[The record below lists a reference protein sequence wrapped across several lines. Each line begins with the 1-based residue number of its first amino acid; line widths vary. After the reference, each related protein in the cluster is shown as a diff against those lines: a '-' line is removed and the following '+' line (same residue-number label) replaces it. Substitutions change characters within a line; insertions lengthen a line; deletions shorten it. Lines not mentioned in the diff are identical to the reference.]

1 MRRSRTAC
9 CLTAALLLAAACSDS
24 SGPKADRGPRVRL
37 ISGFDVTDTVTA
49 RPTAALVVEVH
60 DSSGAVAPQGTVVR
74 FTAVNNGATPEM
86 LVQSLSSTSFS
97 TFAAA
102 ETDAAGRTGVLV
114 QLGTIAGTARI
125 VVAAPT
131 IAVQDTAR
139 YTVLPGN
146 ASRVLLSPSD
156 TALYTGRNFTLRGG
170 VVDRFNN
177 VRTDPVTYTV
187 TGPGVSVTNTG
198 VVSASAI
205 GRYTVTATAGT
216 SSSST
221 GISVVPQGTLA
232 ATRSTANGLRIISV
246 ALDGSG
252 LKDLTSVSD
261 GGIGPRPKWM
271 PGSNSIIYS
280 HYDGT
285 NQILRIVDQD
295 GRVTPFIS
303 SPPAT
308 MTHQA
313 EPSPSP
319 NAPVVYF
326 SAYDTRCS
334 DIFYC
339 LYRSA
344 RDGSAPELLGTLIA
358 PNQVTWRPSSS
369 PDGSRVAFVTTG
381 TVIKVFD
388 YPSKSVLGWGI
399 AGQHP
404 SWSPDGTRIAFVQ
417 QFGGSLRV
425 INAADGSGQRV
436 ISPANRTYTEGS
448 ISWSADSKWV
458 VAKSNAGTL
467 DLIEVDTGTML
478 PLGYTTSYQSG
489 SLK

>member
-1 MRRSRTAC
+1 MQKC
-9 CLTAALLLAAACSDS
+9 CYLTAAVLLTVACSDS
-24 SGPKADRGPRVRL
+24 SGPKADRGPRIRL
-37 ISGFDVTDTVTA
+37 ISGYDVTDTVTS

-74 FTAVNNGATPEM
+74 FTAVTNGTTPEM
-86 LVQSLSSTSFS
+86 LVQSLTSTSFS

-102 ETDAAGRTGVLV
+102 ETDAAGRAGVLV

-146 ASRVLLSPSD
+146 ASRVMLSPSD

-177 VRTDPVTYTV
+177 VRKDPVTYTASAA
-187 TGPGVSVTNTG
+187 GVSVSGAG
-198 VVSASAI
+198 VVSASAV
-205 GRYTVTATAGT
+205 GRYTVTATTGT

-221 GISVVPQGTLA
+221 GISVVPQGTMA
-232 ATRSTANGLRIISV
+232 AVRSTASGLRIISV

-252 LKDLTSVSD
+252 LKDLTSVTD

-271 PGSNSIIYS
+271 PGSNNIIYS

-285 NQILRIVDQD
+285 YQLLRIVDQD
-295 GRVTPFIS
+295 GRVTPFIT
-303 SPPAT
+303 SPPGT

-326 SAYDTRCS
+326 SAYDSRCS

-339 LYRSA
+339 LHRSG

-388 YPSKSVLGWGI
+388 YASKSVLGWGI

-404 SWSPDGTRIAFVQ
+404 SWSPDGSRIVFVQ

-425 INAADGSGQRV
+425 ITAADGSGQRV
-436 ISPANRTYTEGS
+436 ITPANRTYTEGS

-458 VAKSNAGTL
+458 LARSNAGTL
-467 DLIEVDTGTML
+467 DLIEVDTGNVL
-478 PLGYTTSYQSG
+478 PLGYTTSFQSG